1 MPAKNPYSDNLG
13 MLKTS
18 NVQSAMISNRFIIGI
33 VAFGVS
39 FGLSLVLSWNFNHA
53 LLTGFITVPAT
64 YLAALFVDKRRRY
77 HEMLLLDSL
86 QRRIKEFEGMKSH
99 IFTEINQLEAHRTL
113 LYTESSKLQNQLAER
128 RSQRDSLN
136 RELSTFSGEKKHLE
150 AEISYLQTEIQALG
164 KTQGELNNSFSAL
177 TAEKRRL
184 ELNCNL
190 SRAEIAQLQIN
201 ISELLQQKQELES
214 NLTLLN
220 RLKPQLE
227 EKLHGLR
234 LEIQEL
240 EIQSN
245 KQNEL
250 LSEKTSERKNIE
262 AKVNSLQT
270 TLTEQKTE
278 LKQLQGQ
285 ILLLQEE
292 RDQLQSQVWEL
303 LQQMETL
310 NLEQITGNTQE
321 KDVNLFPFSHL
332 IGSLDSI
339 DNITE
344 QPENLTEEWTKLL
357 AQLPDHE
364 VRVLKALVEQENPN
378 FALRKIAEENITMP
392 QLLIDSIN
400 EHANDTIGELIIDP
414 YSEPLKVYQEHMMNI
429 KKMIAL
435 YEDIMARQTSTN

>member
-1 MPAKNPYSDNLG
+1 MSSEKPYSDNLD

-18 NVQSAMISNRFIIGI
+18 NMQSAMISNRFIIGI

-39 FGLSLVLSWNFNHA
+39 FGLSLVLSWDFNHA
-53 LLTGFITVPAT
+53 FLTGLITVPAT

-99 IFTEINQLEAHRTL
+99 IVTEINQLEAHRTL
-113 LYTESSKLQNQLAER
+113 LYTESGKLQNQVVER

-150 AEISYLQTEIQALG
+150 AEISYLQTEIQTLG
-164 KTQGELNNSFSAL
+164 KTQGELNNSFSTL

-184 ELNCNL
+184 ELNCNI
-190 SRAEIAQLQIN
+190 SRAEIAQLQIH
-201 ISELLQQKQELES
+201 ISELVQQKQELES

-227 EKLHGLR
+227 EKLHELR
-234 LEIQEL
+234 VEIQEL

-245 KQNEL
+245 KQNKF

-262 AKVNSLQT
+262 ATLNSLKT
-270 TLTEQKTE
+270 KLTEQKTE
-278 LKQLQGQ
+278 LTQLKGQ
-285 ILLLQEE
+285 IVLLQEE

-310 NLEQITGNTQE
+310 SLDQIPEHIQE
-321 KDVNLFPFSHL
+321 NDVDLFPFSDL
-332 IGSLDSI
+332 LDSFDSI
-339 DNITE
+339 DHITE
-344 QPENLTEEWTKLL
+344 QPQNLTEEWTKLL
-357 AQLPDHE
+357 AQLSDYE
-364 VRVLKALVEQENPN
+364 VQVLKALIEQENPN
-378 FALRKIAEENITMP
+378 FALKKIAEANITMP
-392 QLLIDSIN
+392 HLLIDSIN
-400 EHANDTIGELIIDP
+400 ENANDIIGELLIDP

-435 YEDIMARQTSTN
+435 HEDIMARQTSTN